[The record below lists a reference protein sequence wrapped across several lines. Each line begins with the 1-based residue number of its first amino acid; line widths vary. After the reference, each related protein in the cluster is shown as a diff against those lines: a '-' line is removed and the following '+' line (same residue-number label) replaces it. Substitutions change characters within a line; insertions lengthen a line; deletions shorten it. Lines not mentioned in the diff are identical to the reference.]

1 MAILQIKEFPDPIL
15 RRKAERIEV
24 IDSNIQRLID
34 EMVETLYEAPGLGL
48 AAPQVG
54 YSKRL
59 FVFDLGQHDTRFPL
73 TVMINP
79 EIIQTESEVTDI
91 EGCLSIPEQQLKVVR
106 PRRVII
112 KGLDREGK
120 SLELEGENLAARL
133 LQHEMDHL
141 NGVLLIDR
149 ISRLKRSILLK
160 KMKKK
165 TKLGVT

>member
-15 RRKAERIEV
+15 RRKADTINV

-34 EMVETLYEAPGLGL
+34 DMVETLYDAPGLGL

-59 FVFDLGQHDTRFPL
+59 FVFDLGQHDPLFPL

-79 EIIQTESEVTDI
+79 EILQTESEVSDL
-91 EGCLSIPEQQLKVVR
+91 EGCLSIPEKRLKVVR
-106 PRRVII
+106 PKRVTIR
-112 KGLDREGK
+112 GLDREGNPI
-120 SLELEGENLAARL
+120 ELEGENLAARL
-133 LQHEMDHL
+133 FQHEMDHL

-149 ISRLKRSILLK
+149 ISSLKRSILLK

-165 TKLGVT
+165 TKLSVT

>member
-1 MAILQIKEFPDPIL
+1 VAILQIKEFPDPIL

-34 EMVETLYEAPGLGL
+34 DMVETLYEAPGLGL

-59 FVFDLGQHDTRFPL
+59 FVFDLGQHDIRFPL

-79 EIIQTESEVTDI
+79 EIIQTESEVSDI
-91 EGCLSIPEQQLKVVR
+91 EGCLSIPEQRLKVVR
-106 PRRVII
+106 PGRVII

-120 SLELEGENLAARL
+120 PLELGGENLAARL
-133 LQHEMDHL
+133 FQHEIDHL